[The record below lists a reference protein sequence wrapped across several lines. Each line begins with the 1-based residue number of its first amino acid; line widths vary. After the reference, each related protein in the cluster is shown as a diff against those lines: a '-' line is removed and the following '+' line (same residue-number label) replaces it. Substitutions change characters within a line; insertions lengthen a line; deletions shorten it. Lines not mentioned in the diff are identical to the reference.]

1 MRVAHYTVH
10 VKALLHRRRMSDNTA
25 SIVTIWFTTEEA
37 AMKSVRRIFVLV
49 GMAVLLGAPIAFAQ
63 TTGSITGTVTDA
75 SGAVLPGVTITLS
88 GDRLIGGAQTQVSDT
103 NGVYRFDRLAPGAY
117 GVKMELQGFRS
128 VARPDVRISAAFVAT
143 INGKMEVGSLSE
155 TITVTGESPTV
166 DVRSNVQQTVMN
178 QELLEGIPT
187 GRDPWSLAK
196 LIPGVQVATYD
207 VGGTQSMQQS
217 SMSAHGSN
225 TADVSYN
232 IDGATVNWPGG
243 GGGATM
249 IYYDQGMFEEV
260 NYMTSAIPAETLA
273 GGVSINMVTKDGGNV
288 WKGNARY
295 NFANDNLQAEN
306 WAETQKVNPLFL
318 GNPTKKTYD
327 FNLSGGGA
335 LVQNRLWV
343 NGTVR
348 KWVVNKLVSARNQDG
363 SQALDDNDLKNYSG
377 KLVGQVTT
385 NNKLSLSY
393 LWNDKIR
400 GHRRDTSERIE
411 DIASIVQTNPV
422 QTTQAKY
429 TGIKGSLVFESNFS
443 VMDGQT
449 NYTYQP
455 GTPADAIRR
464 IDTVTTD
471 VTRASNREDHQPN
484 SRHQFDNVFTY
495 GKSGLGGEHLIKA
508 GAQWSRLFYGSD
520 YSVRGDHHVIYN
532 NGVPTSV
539 RQFNSPAF
547 SKNEAIITGFFIQD
561 SWSMNR
567 LTLNIGG
574 RFDKYVGTLPDQSS
588 PGGTFAAARTVTK
601 SEAINQNIAV
611 WRAGAAYD
619 LTGSGRTAVKAS
631 YSRYGLQV
639 GIDRV
644 TNVNPLTVGSRDCVW
659 TDPNGDGKVQA
670 SEIGTCPAAFS
681 GGTLTNYAPGVQ
693 WPYSDEATAGIETQL
708 PGAVR
713 VGAMFYY
720 RTNRKQIGQVDT
732 RKPASAYTKHTI
744 TIPNGPGGTV
754 ANPKPTT
761 APVYNISPEANAVT
775 LNVRD
780 NVDYLDTAY
789 KGVEFTATKRFS
801 RKWQMQAGFTIG
813 KNEGGVSGGTD
824 LNDPNNTLY
833 PTGIIGNDS
842 ETAFRLSGSYELPG
856 KINFAGSMIANNG
869 YPYIS
874 TYSLTR
880 AVAATQGIA
889 LTRATQT
896 IQLSER
902 GNERYGDVTMVDIRL
917 SRSFRFGS
925 RSFQPQVDFFNIG
938 NADTTTARTVAVGG
952 SYLNPTEIL
961 APRIIRIGFSL
972 NF

>member
-1 MRVAHYTVH
+1 MT
-10 VKALLHRRRMSDNTA
+10 L
-25 SIVTIWFTTEEA
+25 
-37 AMKSVRRIFVLV
+37 VRRILVLTSL
-49 GMAVLLGAPIAFAQ
+49 ALLLGAPLAHAQ
-63 TTGSITGTVTDA
+63 TTGSITGLVTDA

-88 GDRLIGGAQTQVSDT
+88 GERLIGGPQTQISDT
-103 NGVYRFDRLAPGAY
+103 NGSYRFDRLVPGAY
-117 GVKMELQGFRS
+117 NVKFELQGFRT
-128 VARPDVRISAAFVAT
+128 VERPDVRISAAFVAT

-178 QELLEGIPT
+178 QEILEGIPT

-225 TADVSYN
+225 TNDVSYN

-249 IYYDQGMFEEV
+249 MYYDQGMFEEV

-273 GGVSINMVTKDGGNV
+273 GGVSINMVTKDGGNM

-295 NFANDNLQAEN
+295 NFANDDLQAEN
-306 WAETQKVNPLFL
+306 WAETQRVNPLFL

-335 LVQNRLWV
+335 IVQNRLWV
-343 NGTVR
+343 NGTIR
-348 KWVVNKLVSARNQDG
+348 KWVVNKLVSARNDDG
-363 SQALDDNDLKNYSG
+363 TQALDDNDLKNYSG
-377 KLVGQVTT
+377 KAVGQITT
-385 NNKLSLSY
+385 NNKLSVSY

-400 GHRRDTSERIE
+400 GHRRDSNDRIP
-411 DIASIVQTNPV
+411 DIASVVQTNPV

-455 GTPADAIRR
+455 GTDPASVRI
-464 IDTVTTD
+464 IDTVTTE
-471 VTRASNREDHQPN
+471 VFNASTREEHQPN
-484 SRHQFDNVFTY
+484 SRHQFDNVFTF
-495 GKSGLGGEHLIKA
+495 GKSGFGGEHLIKA
-508 GAQWSRLFYGSD
+508 GVQWGRLFYGSD
-520 YSVRGDHHVIYN
+520 YSVQGDHWLVYA
-532 NGVPTSV
+532 NGVPTAV
-539 RQFNSPAF
+539 RQYNSPAF
-547 SKNEAIITGFFIQD
+547 SKNLAKVTGFFIQD

-574 RFDKYVGTLPDQSS
+574 RYDKYVGTLPDQSS
-588 PGGTFAAARTVTK
+588 PGGRFAAARTVTER
-601 SEAINQNIAV
+601 EAINQDIAV
-611 WRAGAAYD
+611 WRAGASYD
-619 LTGSGRTAVKAS
+619 VTGSGRTALKAS

-644 TNVNPLTVGSRDCVW
+644 TNVNPLTVGSRDCPW
-659 TDPNGDGKVQA
+659 GDANGNRRFDEG
-670 SEIGTCPAAFS
+670 ELTGTCPGFS
-681 GGTLTNYAPGVQ
+681 GGTLTNYAPGVK

-720 RTNRKQIGQVDT
+720 RTNREQIGQVNT
-732 RKPASAYTKHTI
+732 LVPTSAYTQHTI
-744 TIPNGPGGTV
+744 NVPNGPGGTV
-754 ANPKPTT
+754 ASPKPTT
-761 APVYNISPEANAVT
+761 ATVYNLNPALASAQ

-780 NVDYLDTAY
+780 NVEYLDTEY

-801 RKWQMQAGFTIG
+801 QKWQMQAGFTIG
-813 KNEGGVSGGTD
+813 KNTGGPPSPGGFTNANE
-824 LNDPNNTLY
+824 LNDPNVTLF
-833 PTGIIGNDS
+833 PNGVIGNDS
-842 ETAFRLSGSYELPG
+842 ETALRVSGSYELPLA
-856 KINFAGSMIANNG
+856 INLAGSLIANNG
-869 YPYIS
+869 YPYQS
-874 TYSLTR
+874 TYTLTR
-880 AVAATQGIA
+880 AVAATQGIN
-889 LTRATQT
+889 LTRASQVVL
-896 IQLSER
+896 LSER
-902 GNERYGDVTMVDIRL
+902 GDERYDNVVMADIRL

-925 RSFQPQVDFFNIG
+925 RSFQPQLDIFNIT
-938 NADTTTARTVAVGG
+938 NSDTAVARTLAIGG
-952 SYLNPTEIL
+952 SYLNPVEIL
-961 APRIIRIGFSL
+961 APRIIRLGFSL